1 MGVFQKRNAER
12 ERPRT
17 EEPVFIQSPS
27 IHKFIYAKFKKGRVA
42 QGFWARTAL
51 ERRKTDRQAASVPKP
66 ARCFLAAGGAGGP
79 GPSRGDRRSLS
90 PPGSWPR
97 GRSRSSNSL
106 SSTFAV
112 FALFNT
118 RARFD
123 SKSILR
129 KWGLLEKNK
138 FVLTRAIPSSRPPT
152 REGTRSPAVLSRVP
166 RETVRGRSVSP
177 SAAPEM
183 LGHSRRG
190 EGASSDPRGTDR
202 RPAHWRKRQ
211 AQLPPRRRAP
221 S

>member
-1 MGVFQKRNAER
+1 MRRRTCLYTKPIYTQVHLREVQKGPSRAGFLGTYGV
-12 ERPRT
+12 
-17 EEPVFIQSPS
+17 
-27 IHKFIYAKFKKGRVA
+27 KK
-42 QGFWARTAL
+42 
-51 ERRKTDRQAASVPKP
+51 KKDRQAASVPKP
-66 ARCFLAAGGAGGP
+66 AQCFLAAGGVGGP

-97 GRSRSSNSL
+97 GRSLSSNSL

>member
-1 MGVFQKRNAER
+1 MWVCFKNETLNREAARRRTCLYTKPIYTQVHLREVQKGPSRAGFLGTYGV
-12 ERPRT
+12 
-17 EEPVFIQSPS
+17 
-27 IHKFIYAKFKKGRVA
+27 KK
-42 QGFWARTAL
+42 
-51 ERRKTDRQAASVPKP
+51 KKDRQTGGVGPEASAVLP
-66 ARCFLAAGGAGGP
+66 GGGRAGGP

-97 GRSRSSNSL
+97 GRSLSSNSL

-190 EGASSDPRGTDR
+190 EGASSDPRGMDR
-202 RPAHWRKRQ
+202 RPAHWRKGQ